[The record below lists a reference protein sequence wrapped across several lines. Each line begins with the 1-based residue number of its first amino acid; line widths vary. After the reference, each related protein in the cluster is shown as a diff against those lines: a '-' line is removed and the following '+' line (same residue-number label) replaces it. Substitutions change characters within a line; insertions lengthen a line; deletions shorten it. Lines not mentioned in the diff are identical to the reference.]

1 MRYPAFAALAALP
14 FPEQLRRLRDPEVR
28 ARILADEDP
37 NDDIFKVIMSDPW
50 DQVYVLGD
58 PPDYEPDPARSLA
71 CLARARGCDPKAL
84 AYDLL
89 LENDGTA
96 FLLYAITGYAD
107 GHLEAVREM
116 LLHPQ
121 SALGAS
127 DGGAHCRAICDAG
140 VPTFMLTH
148 WGRDRSRG
156 ARLPLEW
163 LVRKQTRDTARLFG
177 LADRGVLAP
186 GYKADVNLIDFA
198 RLQVRSPHMVF
209 DLPGGAPRLMQT
221 ADGYRA
227 TLVRGEVVVEDGVP
241 TGAHPGRVIRGS
253 QAAPA

>member
-1 MRYPAFAALAALP
+1 
-14 FPEQLRRLRDPEVR
+14 
-28 ARILADEDP
+28 
-37 NDDIFKVIMSDPW
+37 
-50 DQVYVLGD
+50 
-58 PPDYEPDPARSLA
+58 
-71 CLARARGCDPKAL
+71 
-84 AYDLL
+84 
-89 LENDGTA
+89 
-96 FLLYAITGYAD
+96 
-107 GHLEAVREM
+107 M